1 MHRASDTFSLTDF
14 KANAKDHLERIRATG
29 RPEVLTVNGRAE
41 AVLLTPEAYDLRAD
55 LAGEPLRFWAV
66 HSILIVYRPDTK
78 PLQVIRVLHGAP
90 DVAVLLGGP
99 G

>member
-41 AVLLTPEAYDLRAD
+41 AVLLTPEAYDRLLDLAAGDLRAK
-55 LAGEPLRFWAV
+55 LAEGLDQARAGRLIDGDEALRKRRAA
-66 HSILIVYRPDTK
+66 HR
-78 PLQVIRVLHGAP
+78 RAHR
-90 DVAVLLGGP
+90 
-99 G
+99 